1 MRRTFI
7 AAALWAFAF
16 MPMMASVDPN
26 FYIYLCFG
34 QSNMEGNAQW
44 ESVDTQNVDER
55 FQMLATTNFS
65 SPVRHM
71 GEWYVAKPPI
81 VSPQGKLGMA
91 DYFGRTMVAALPA
104 EVRVGVVD
112 VAIGGCA
119 IQMFD
124 KDQYQTQMTD
134 PSNWSTILANQYY
147 GGNPYKRLIDMAKIA
162 QQSGVIKGILL
173 HQGESNNG
181 DPNWPQMVKKIY
193 NDILTDL
200 ELNAEDVPLFAGET
214 LHQENGGACWGHNN
228 VLANLPNVIPTAHV
242 IHADGCPGN
251 GVDPWHFSA
260 QGYRTMGKRYA
271 YEVLRV
277 MGHPTVMDANYQMPA
292 NLRKFYAL
300 KNLDQETLTMRVGG
314 NKRLKLWGTFEDNHR
329 EDLTAE
335 AAFSSNDYSIVDGI
349 LTVGAEGT
357 GFYTASYTDFI
368 GTVHNADI
376 TVEVSDEGPNHVLLF
391 DNGAAGANIWD
402 RQGIYTLPTPMVKGK
417 TYIVKASVL
426 AENGGDV
433 ALWPIWSTSPNRDQW
448 GNSADVQYLSSYHV
462 GKTFT
467 NLTWTFSA
475 SHDHDKLQFVFG
487 KIGGKV
493 YFDNVSCKDRDTGVE
508 MVINGDFESDD
519 LTGWSVN
526 WSGPTMTWMEY
537 NDPSGITERVAARKD
552 GKVYNL
558 NGCQVSRPQKGV
570 YIVDGKK
577 VVIARQ

>member
-1 MRRTFI
+1 
-7 AAALWAFAF
+7 
-16 MPMMASVDPN
+16 
-26 FYIYLCFG
+26 
-34 QSNMEGNAQW
+34 
-44 ESVDTQNVDER
+44 
-55 FQMLATTNFS
+55 
-65 SPVRHM
+65 
-71 GEWYVAKPPI
+71 
-81 VSPQGKLGMA
+81 MA

-200 ELNAEDVPLFAGET
+200 ELNAEDVHLFAGET

-335 AAFSSNDYSIVDGI
+335 AAFSSNDYSIVNGI

-391 DNGAAGANIWD
+391 DNGTAGANIWD

-417 TYIVKASVL
+417 TYVVKASVL

-467 NLTWTFSA
+467 DLTWTFSA

-519 LTGWSVN
+519 LSGWSVN

-537 NDPSGITERVAARKD
+537 NDPSGITERMAARKD
-552 GKVYNL
+552 GKIYNL
-558 NGCQVSRPQKGV
+558 NGCLVSRPQKGI

-577 VVIARQ
+577 VVFTRQ

>member
-1 MRRTFI
+1 MKRTFF
-7 AAALWAFAF
+7 AAALWAVAF
-16 MPMMASVDPN
+16 MPVMASVDPN

-104 EVRVGVVD
+104 EVKVGVVD

-134 PSNWSTILANQYY
+134 PSNWSTMLANQYY

-162 QQSGVIKGILL
+162 QESGVIKGILL

-200 ELNAEDVPLFAGET
+200 GLNAEDVHLFAGET
-214 LHQENGGACWGHNN
+214 LYQENGGACWGHNN

-242 IHADGCPGN
+242 IHANGCPGN

-277 MGHPTVMDANYQMPA
+277 MGHPTVMDANYQMPE

-300 KNLDQETLTMRVGG
+300 KNLDQETLTVRVGG

-329 EDLTAE
+329 EDLTDEAE
-335 AAFSSNDYSIVDGI
+335 FSSNDYSIVNDI

-357 GFYTASYTDFI
+357 GSYTASYTDFI
-368 GTVHNADI
+368 GTVHNAVI

-417 TYIVKASVL
+417 TYVVKASVL
-426 AENGGDV
+426 AENGGDL

-475 SHDHDKLQFVFG
+475 SQTHDKLQFVFG
-487 KIGGKV
+487 QIGGKV

-519 LTGWSVN
+519 LSGWSVN
-526 WSGPTMTWMEY
+526 WSGPTMSWVEY
-537 NDPSGITERVAARKD
+537 SDPSGISERIAVRKD
-552 GKVYNL
+552 GKIYNL
-558 NGCQVSRPQKGV
+558 NGCRVSHPQNGI

-577 VVIARQ
+577 VVISNQ

>member
-335 AAFSSNDYSIVDGI
+335 AAFSSNDYSIVNGI

-417 TYIVKASVL
+417 TYVVKASVL

-467 NLTWTFSA
+467 DLTWTFSA

-537 NDPSGITERVAARKD
+537 NDPSGITERVAA
-552 GKVYNL
+552 GKNGKIYNL
-558 NGCQVSRPQKGV
+558 NGCLVSRPQKGV

>member
-134 PSNWSTILANQYY
+134 PSNWSTMLANQYY

-200 ELNAEDVPLFAGET
+200 ELNAGDVPLFAGET

-335 AAFSSNDYSIVDGI
+335 AAFSSNDYSIVNGI
-349 LTVGAEGT
+349 LTAGAEGT

-391 DNGAAGANIWD
+391 DNGTAGANIWD

-467 NLTWTFSA
+467 DLTWTFSA

-508 MVINGDFESDD
+508 MVINGDFESED
-519 LTGWSVN
+519 LSGWSVN

-537 NDPSGITERVAARKD
+537 NAPSGITERMAARKD
-552 GKVYNL
+552 GKIYNL
-558 NGCQVSRPQKGV
+558 NGCQVSRPQKGI

-577 VVIARQ
+577 VVFTRQ